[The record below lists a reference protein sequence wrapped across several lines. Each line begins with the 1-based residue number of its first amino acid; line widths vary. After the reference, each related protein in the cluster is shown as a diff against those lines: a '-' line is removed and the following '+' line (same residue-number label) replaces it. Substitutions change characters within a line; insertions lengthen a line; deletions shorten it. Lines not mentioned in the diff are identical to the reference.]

1 MNSVWKVSS
10 VLPKFPKLE
19 KNLETDVLIIGG
31 GLCGVLCAYML
42 KNAGVDYVLLESD
55 RICGK
60 TTENTTAKITTQHGL
75 IYGRIAKSRGLD
87 FARQYYD
94 ANNEALNE
102 YKRLC
107 KGIECDFSECDAYIF
122 TQNNEKKLTDEYELL
137 LKLGIEAELLDTLS
151 IPFEV
156 NKAIKF
162 PNQACFNPLKF
173 VSVIAKDLNIY
184 ENSRVEELI
193 KTTAKANGHMVK
205 AKRIIVATHF
215 PFINKHGLYYLK
227 LFQHR
232 SYVLALE
239 NTHEIKNMYIND
251 TSYGLSLR
259 SYNGLTLLGGEGHRT
274 GKASYGWQG
283 LEKIASRYFP
293 NARIKY
299 RWATQDCMTLD
310 GVPYIGKYSLFSDNL
325 YVATGFNKWGIT
337 SSMVAAR
344 LLCDLISGKENRYER
359 LFSPSRSI
367 LKPQLVV
374 NSAEAI
380 GNLLSFKAK
389 RCPHLGCAL
398 VWNKQE
404 RSWDCPCHGSRF
416 DEKGH
421 VLDGPATNNLNIKQ

>member
-107 KGIECDFSECDAYIF
+107 KDIECDFSECDAYIF

-193 KTTAKANGHMVK
+193 RTTAKANGHMVK

-274 GKASYGWQG
+274 GKASDGWQG
-283 LEKIASRYFP
+283 LEKIAHRYFP

-380 GNLLSFKAK
+380 GNLLSFKTK

>member
-107 KGIECDFSECDAYIF
+107 KDIECDFSECDAYIF

-215 PFINKHGLYYLK
+215 PFINKHGLYFLK

-274 GKASYGWQG
+274 GKASDGWQG
-283 LEKIASRYFP
+283 LEKIAHRYFP

-404 RSWDCPCHGSRF
+404 HSWDCPCHGSRF

>member
-416 DEKGH
+416 NEKGH